1 MQWWPMEALLI
12 QVLLTYECVLTLL
25 CELVSGYTFSYSLNQ
40 TQS

>member
-1 MQWWPMEALLI
+1 MEWCPMEALLV

-25 CELVSGYTFSYSLNQ
+25 CELVSGYTFSYSLSQ